1 MMRSITTLLSAR
13 HLLAAAPLLV
23 PMLAFDAPDLGATE
37 KQRLHELGLLPG
49 SSMRVVKSD
58 PQDGLIV
65 TVREDGRLALNRST
79 AQKLIVCLVG
89 TR

>member
-1 MMRSITTLLSAR
+1 MISNSQSQRPTL
-13 HLLAAAPLLV
+13 PLTLV
-23 PMLAFDAPDLGATE
+23 SPGETAELIEIRLGATE

-89 TR
+89 TL